1 MISLLLLFNTIFCK
15 LEVISPQAAQTD
27 FPNGIP
33 NSIGNFGHVPY
44 GMTLI
49 GQAVKGS
56 PYNGCQSQSIGENFP
71 NSFFLV
77 VERGECPFVTKASY
91 A

>member
-1 MISLLLLFNTIFCK
+1 
-15 LEVISPQAAQTD
+15 
-27 FPNGIP
+27 
-33 NSIGNFGHVPY
+33 
-44 GMTLI
+44 MTLI